1 MSFLDECKK
10 HFEGGMEMCA
20 KCRNLEHITRALLGC
35 KARDCLILT
44 DYPPW
49 GNVEQCRY
57 FAPRI
62 PPYENGLI
70 VNYKQYLNGTTMVYE
85 SFLLQ
90 PDRDPAAR
98 AALKVYADTTH
109 DKWIRYD
116 ILKWLGEATEADKP
130 KSRLADFMLPA
141 EVAPTDPREE
151 PLEGRQ
157 I

>member
-10 HFEGGMEMCA
+10 HFEGGLEICA

-35 KARDCLILT
+35 TAKDCLILA

-49 GNVEQCRY
+49 GTGKGCKE
-57 FAPRI
+57 FAPRL

-70 VNYKQYLNGTTMVYE
+70 VNYKQYRNGTAMVYE

-98 AALKVYADTTH
+98 AALKTYADTTK

-116 ILKWLGEATEADKP
+116 ILKWLGEATEEDKP
-130 KSRLADFMLPA
+130 KSNYAAFLLPP
-141 EVAPTDPREE
+141 EEEE
-151 PLEGRQ
+151 PCQ
-157 I
+157 TTTT